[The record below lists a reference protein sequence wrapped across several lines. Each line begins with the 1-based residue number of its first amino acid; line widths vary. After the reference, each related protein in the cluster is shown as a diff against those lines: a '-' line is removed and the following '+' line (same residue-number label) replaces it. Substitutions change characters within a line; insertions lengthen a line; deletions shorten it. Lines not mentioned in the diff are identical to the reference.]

1 MFMKNMFIKLAKIAV
16 VFFGILNT
24 GCEDFLDIN
33 SSTATD
39 DTIVLSN
46 TSNLD
51 KILVGTY
58 NGLLMGNTVYASD
71 RGLAGLTG
79 MMHYYPLAGTDIT
92 SLKGMGTSEHT
103 AYTFADSR
111 TQASGFYTQSIWSQ
125 FYDHINRCNI
135 ILDALT
141 SATGP
146 DSDKKEISG
155 QAKAIRAISYFNLI
169 MNYQKTYAVG
179 KSLRG
184 VILRTSSSDPDSM
197 PFSTV
202 EDIYNRIVTDL
213 NDAKIEL
220 RDYQTSEPWRIDYEV
235 VCSWLARVYLVMATD
250 WSEVFNNANA
260 AYENHKTLLTKEQW
274 CGGFDDFI
282 ENQYNEFIWGYQNT
296 ELSNAGTSTPFNMWF
311 NLPPSAGESNNT
323 QYIYSYITYFVT
335 DQWLKLFD
343 GDETDYRASRLDKTE
358 DVKDEDILD
367 VSNDYAK
374 YMLWHRTN
382 NPDKMTK
389 SKWAYNKFLHLGEQ
403 GETRADICLI
413 RSSEMLL
420 MMAEA
425 AVHLDK
431 IPEALNY
438 LQTLQS
444 ARNVSKITTTTDKD
458 ELLEAIYIERR
469 KELLGETVTGM
480 FDNLRLQKD
489 VIREGESLE
498 NNYAGHFNEGLL
510 YWGSKAGSIATLKA
524 NDYRYFCQIPDIE
537 FTRNKA
543 ISQDEQNPISGN

>member
-1 MFMKNMFIKLAKIAV
+1 MFMKNIFIKLAKIAV

-202 EDIYNRIVTDL
+202 
-213 NDAKIEL
+213 
-220 RDYQTSEPWRIDYEV
+220 
-235 VCSWLARVYLVMATD
+235 
-250 WSEVFNNANA
+250 
-260 AYENHKTLLTKEQW
+260 
-274 CGGFDDFI
+274 
-282 ENQYNEFIWGYQNT
+282 
-296 ELSNAGTSTPFNMWF
+296 LS
-311 NLPPSAGESNNT
+311 
-323 QYIYSYITYFVT
+323 
-335 DQWLKLFD
+335 
-343 GDETDYRASRLDKTE
+343 
-358 DVKDEDILD
+358 
-367 VSNDYAK
+367 
-374 YMLWHRTN
+374 
-382 NPDKMTK
+382 
-389 SKWAYNKFLHLGEQ
+389 
-403 GETRADICLI
+403 
-413 RSSEMLL
+413 SS
-420 MMAEA
+420 
-425 AVHLDK
+425 
-431 IPEALNY
+431 
-438 LQTLQS
+438 
-444 ARNVSKITTTTDKD
+444 
-458 ELLEAIYIERR
+458 
-469 KELLGETVTGM
+469 G
-480 FDNLRLQKD
+480 
-489 VIREGESLE
+489 
-498 NNYAGHFNEGLL
+498 
-510 YWGSKAGSIATLKA
+510 
-524 NDYRYFCQIPDIE
+524 
-537 FTRNKA
+537 
-543 ISQDEQNPISGN
+543 